1 MKVQIATPEK
11 IVFSGE
17 ADDVLL
23 TAHRGQ
29 LNILNLHADLV
40 SFLEEGPVVL
50 RTKGEKDE
58 SFHISGGVLKVE
70 NNIVSL
76 LCPVAKQ
83 IEAA

>member
-1 MKVQIATPEK
+1 MKIQIATPEK
-11 IVFSGE
+11 IIFSGE

-23 TAHRGQ
+23 RAHRGQ

-50 RTKGEKDE
+50 RTKGQKDQN
-58 SFHISGGVLKVE
+58 FHVGGGVLKVE

-76 LCPVAKQ
+76 LCPTAEE